1 MHDIS
6 TIERIVLMQFSSKGI
21 SYDSL
26 YDDGRD
32 DAILGFINR
41 RGRVCCGLQASNQ
54 IVPAYSTLKTGPR
67 NMSTRYPSVSSS
79 CRSTLQKRF
88 RVEGGL
94 VGVER
99 GGLTTPNGCLL
110 FYS

>member
-6 TIERIVLMQFSSKGI
+6 TIERIVLVQFSSKGI

-41 RGRVCCGLQASNQ
+41 HGRVCCGLQASNQ

-79 CRSTLQKRF
+79 CRGALSKKGSELR
-88 RVEGGL
+88 
-94 VGVER
+94 GVWW
-99 GGLTTPNGCLL
+99 G
-110 FYS
+110 